1 MEKLIFLANENIVVS
16 KNLKKRFG
24 GTIIVHGAD
33 TKFFDPKNFDK
44 NLIKEKLDL
53 RKEYKYIL
61 FSGMPREHKGL
72 EELIKA
78 IKNVNYN
85 HLKLV
90 IVGGDTKN
98 SYYQRLLSMGQE
110 VIIPVGKKIINT
122 CLSTYVH
129 VILLFFL
136 KERLFLLM
144 LRFQQK
150 FLKPWQ
156 WKNQ

>member
-1 MEKLIFLANENIVVS
+1 
-16 KNLKKRFG
+16 
-24 GTIIVHGAD
+24 
-33 TKFFDPKNFDK
+33 
-44 NLIKEKLDL
+44 
-53 RKEYKYIL
+53 
-61 FSGMPREHKGL
+61 MPREHKGL

-129 VILLFFL
+129 VILLSPQRETL
-136 KERLFLLM
+136 LLM

-150 FLKPWQ
+150 F
-156 WKNQ
+156 